1 MEARALPFTSRFPPL
16 ASVGLLLFGDQGA
29 TRDFCCP
36 SGTVSARRVSKLFD
50 SFMDIWGRGLTVGG
64 IKSKLSPVNL
74 LGKLFFPA
82 SGAMGT
88 TSQDGYPV
96 LAHHRG
102 ADFGR
107 CGHGHDFS
115 G

>member
-1 MEARALPFTSRFPPL
+1 L

-50 SFMDIWGRGLTVGG
+50 SFMDIWGPGLTVGG

-74 LGKLFFPA
+74 LGKLFFRLQAPWA
-82 SGAMGT
+82 QHRKMVILFWPITAGLILGGVVTAMILVDNT
-88 TSQDGYPV
+88 K
-96 LAHHRG
+96 H
-102 ADFGR
+102 
-107 CGHGHDFS
+107 
-115 G
+115 